1 MNLTPIHKD
10 GLPRALARMATFLE
24 SGSTA
29 ARALARISET
39 VAAFDTPYDTPAH
52 RRQAVD
58 LASRLG
64 IPTLDEEPSAAF
76 SWDGNVIR
84 VRSEAY
90 VLIHEIAH
98 WQIALPERRRLV
110 DFGLGAGPETGR
122 VAEADAA
129 RCVSDAAK
137 EQEELLASLLGI
149 LWEARLGQPAIHAF
163 VEQNWLEAWDRPSAA
178 DQFRR
183 TVDELVSRGLIDAHG
198 VPYAGSAAT
207 AEISIRNSGHA
218 SAETSTMADD
228 GPSLGK

>member
-10 GLPRALARMATFLE
+10 DLPPALIRMASFLE
-24 SGSTA
+24 PGSVA

-39 VAAFDTPYDTPAH
+39 VAAHDAPYDTPAH
-52 RRQAVD
+52 RREAVD
-58 LASRLG
+58 LALQLG
-64 IPTLDEEPSAAF
+64 IPTLDEEPAAAF
-76 SWDGNVIR
+76 SWDGGAIR
-84 VRSEAY
+84 IRSEAY
-90 VLIHEIAH
+90 VLIHEVAH
-98 WQIALPERRRLV
+98 WQVAPPERRGLV
-110 DFGLGAGPETGR
+110 DFGLGAGPETGC
-122 VAEADAA
+122 VAEANAA

-149 LWEARLGQPAIHAF
+149 LWEAALGQPAIHAF

-183 TVDELVSRGLIDAHG
+183 TVDELISRGLIDANG

>member
-1 MNLTPIHKD
+1 MKLTPIHKD
-10 GLPRALARMATFLE
+10 DLPRALARIASFLD
-24 SGSTA
+24 SGSAA

-39 VAAFDTPYDTPAH
+39 VAAYDVPYDTPAH
-52 RRQAVD
+52 RREAVG
-58 LASRLG
+58 LAAQLG
-64 IPTLDEEPSAAF
+64 IATLDEEPAVAV
-76 SWDGNVIR
+76 SWDGSVIR

-98 WQIALPERRRLV
+98 WQIASPDRRGLV

-129 RCVSDAAK
+129 RCVADAEK
-137 EQEELLASLLGI
+137 ECEELLASLLGI
-149 LWEARLGQPAIHAF
+149 LWEATLGQPAIHAF

-183 TVDELVSRGLIDAHG
+183 TVDELVARGLIDANG
-198 VPYAGSAAT
+198 TPYAGSAAT
-207 AEISIRNSGHA
+207 AEISMRNSGHA